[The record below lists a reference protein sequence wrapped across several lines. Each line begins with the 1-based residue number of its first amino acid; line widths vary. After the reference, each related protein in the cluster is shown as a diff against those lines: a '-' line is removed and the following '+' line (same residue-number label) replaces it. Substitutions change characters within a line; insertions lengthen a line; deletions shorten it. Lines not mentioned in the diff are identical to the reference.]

1 MATTGILR
9 SQIAKRRSPRL
20 ALKAPIKLAGEDREK
35 SAFALQAT
43 ATNLNKHGAAIQ
55 LSRELVI
62 GSTVSVRNGR
72 GTEAPARVIAQVNGP
87 QGSFTYGVEFLRQD
101 DVKNFWGI
109 SFPSAS

>member
-9 SQIAKRRSPRL
+9 SQIAKRRSPRI

-43 ATNLNKHGAAIQ
+43 ATNLNNHGAAIQ
-55 LSRELVI
+55 LSRELVV

-72 GTEAPARVIAQVNGP
+72 GNEAAARVIAQVG
-87 QGSFTYGVEFLRQD
+87 GAKGTYTYGVEFLHHD
-101 DVKNFWGI
+101 DVKDFWGI
-109 SFPSAS
+109 RFPSTS